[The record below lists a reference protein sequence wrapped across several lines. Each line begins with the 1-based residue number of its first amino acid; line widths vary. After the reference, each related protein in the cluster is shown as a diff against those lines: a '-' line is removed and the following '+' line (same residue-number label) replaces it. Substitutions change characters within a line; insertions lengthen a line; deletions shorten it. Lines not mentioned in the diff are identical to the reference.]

1 MDILKKTISG
11 RVMMMMM
18 QVDILNSED
27 LKERDR

>member
-11 RVMMMMM
+11 RVMMMM
-18 QVDILNSED
+18 QVNILNSED